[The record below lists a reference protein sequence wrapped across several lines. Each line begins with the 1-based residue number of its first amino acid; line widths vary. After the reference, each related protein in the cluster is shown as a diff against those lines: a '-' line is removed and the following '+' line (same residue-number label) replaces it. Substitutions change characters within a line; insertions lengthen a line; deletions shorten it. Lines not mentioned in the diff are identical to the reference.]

1 MKTVFPIKE
10 YPVEGRKIPFV
21 ESPLLEGIEGLRHG
35 FSTRLGGVSEQH
47 LSALNLGFSLG
58 DEKERVLENYR
69 LLAGA
74 LGVSAEDFVLS
85 KQSHSVHVLQVGK
98 KDRGKG
104 IFSERDYQDV
114 DGMITEEEDV
124 VLSVFSA
131 DCVPILLY
139 DRVHRAIGACHSGW
153 RGTRGKILKN
163 VISAMETAFSSRPED
178 LLLAIGPS
186 ICKNCY
192 EVSEDVGEAFLEA
205 FPFDERSDPKR
216 REALKAAIQ
225 RSSEEK
231 FHIDLWELNRQIAL
245 DASVP
250 SENISISGYCTMERP
265 DLFFS
270 HRYSKGKR
278 GVQGAFIGL
287 KPVSREV

>member
-10 YPVEGRKIPFV
+10 YPIEGRKIPLV

-153 RGTRGKILKN
+153 RGTRGKILEN
-163 VISAMETAFSSRPED
+163 VISAMAGRSSSGYRPEY
-178 LLLAIGPS
+178 L
-186 ICKNCY
+186 
-192 EVSEDVGEAFLEA
+192 
-205 FPFDERSDPKR
+205 
-216 REALKAAIQ
+216 
-225 RSSEEK
+225 
-231 FHIDLWELNRQIAL
+231 
-245 DASVP
+245 
-250 SENISISGYCTMERP
+250 
-265 DLFFS
+265 
-270 HRYSKGKR
+270 
-278 GVQGAFIGL
+278 
-287 KPVSREV
+287 